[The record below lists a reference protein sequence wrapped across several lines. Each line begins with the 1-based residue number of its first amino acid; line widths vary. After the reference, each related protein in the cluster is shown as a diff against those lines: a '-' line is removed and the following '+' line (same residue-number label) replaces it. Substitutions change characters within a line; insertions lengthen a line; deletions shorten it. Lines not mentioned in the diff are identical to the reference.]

1 MTWSIN
7 ELARITGLTSR
18 TLRHYDAIGLLPP
31 ASTDLSGR
39 RHYGRPELLRL
50 QEILLLRDLGLS
62 LADIDTALARRGDED
77 RVAVLASHL
86 EGLRRERE
94 RLGQLIATV
103 QRTIESLQE
112 GTEME
117 ADQMFDGVIQ
127 NPYEAEARERWGDET
142 VDRAHQRLRQW
153 SAEDRELL
161 TSGRGFEQA
170 HQRLATL
177 KAEGLPV
184 DDPRVQEVI
193 AFHHGV
199 VSLAWTPNAEAYVGL
214 GEMYVED
221 QRFRQSIGGGDDG
234 LVRYL
239 RDAMKVFAERS
250 LSDGV

>member
-7 ELARITGLTSR
+7 ELARMTGLTSR

-31 ASTDLSGR
+31 SSTDLSGR

-62 LADIDTALARRGDED
+62 LADIDAALARHGDDD
-77 RVAVLASHL
+77 RVAVLESHL
-86 EGLRRERE
+86 GGLQRERE

-103 QRTIESLQE
+103 QRTIESLKE
-112 GTEME
+112 GTEMDPE
-117 ADQMFDGVIQ
+117 QMFDGVIHD
-127 NPYEAEARERWGDET
+127 PYEAESRELWGDQAI
-142 VDRAHQRLRQW
+142 DRSHQRIRSL
-153 SAEDRELL
+153 SPEDRELL
-161 TSGRGFEQA
+161 TSGRGFQQA
-170 HQRLATL
+170 HERLAAL
-177 KAEGLPV
+177 KADGLPV
-184 DDPRVQEVI
+184 EDPRVQEVI

-199 VSLAWTPNAEAYVGL
+199 VSLAWTPNAEAYAML

-221 QRFRQSIGGGDDG
+221 ERFRQNIGGGDDD

-250 LSDGV
+250 LGNEA